1 MSKRVLVIEDDPS
14 TLRFLEYT
22 LQQEGFEILTA
33 KNGLDGLKM
42 AQNLRP
48 DLIILDIMLPGLDG
62 YEVCHKLRQK
72 PETANVLVLVLSAK
86 ARQEDKDTGMKMG
99 ADAYLTKPVDPTEI
113 VNKVQ
118 GMLADSGK
126 VVFREP

>member
-1 MSKRVLVIEDDPS
+1 MSERVLVIEDDPS

-86 ARQEDKDTGMKMG
+86 ARQEDKDIGMKMG

-118 GMLADSGK
+118 GMLTGSGK